1 MLKQK
6 NYDGLQAVVDDVDDC
21 IVQLIEGIG
30 DTKQLFLAGTF
41 MLNHEDVKRLVSH
54 LDYWLLTGKLFRE
67 EQKPEKEP
75 KIEDAEV

>member
-6 NYDGLQAVVDDVDDC
+6 NYDGLQAVVDDVDNC

-30 DTKQLFLAGTF
+30 NTNQLFLAGTF
-41 MLNHEDVKRLVSH
+41 GLNHEDVKRLVSH

-67 EQKPEKEP
+67 EQKAATEP
-75 KIEDAEV
+75 DITKAGV